1 MNQDNPVL
9 TLEEYSR
16 IIDFLT
22 SRMKAGML
30 TDADWDAVKGEEA
43 RINHEVGY
51 TDKHGKYNAADGD
64 EFIAVAKQINHQMRK
79 KIGELHPDLVDELNQ
94 WISETRYPLPPLPPE
109 FEVPGVALRQY
120 RDLMLYLDD
129 KSRKGLISDDHAY
142 SATDP
147 AAALFA
153 EHGVQRFEVDLNT
166 DKAVLHGAAEVIRRK
181 LLEVRPDLAD
191 EIANLGRGG
200 LAGGR

>member
-22 SRMKAGML
+22 SRMKAGVL

-51 TDKHGKYNAADGD
+51 TDKHGEFNAADGD
-64 EFIAVAKQINHQMRK
+64 EFIAVAKQINHLMRK

-109 FEVPGVALRQY
+109 LEVPGVALRQY
-120 RDLMLYLDD
+120 RDLMVHLDD
-129 KSRKGLISDDHAY
+129 MGRKGLISDEHAY
-142 SATDP
+142 GATDLG
-147 AAALFA
+147 AALFA
-153 EHGVQRFEVDLNT
+153 EHGVQRFEIDLNT
-166 DKAVLHGAAEVIRRK
+166 DKAVLYGAAELIRRK

-191 EIANLGRGG
+191 EIANLRRGG